1 MVVRKFALWVLSWI
15 LKIFPTQMLSML
27 GEILIRNGKETS
39 YEEKEKMI
47 IFKYHCGR
55 YFRNRL

>member
-27 GEILIRNGKETS
+27 GEILIRKGKEAS
-39 YEEKEKMI
+39 YEKKGKMI
-47 IFKYHCGR
+47 LFKYHCGR
-55 YFRNRL
+55 YF

>member
-27 GEILIRNGKETS
+27 GEILIRKGKEAS
-39 YEEKEKMI
+39 YEEKGKMI
-47 IFKYHCGR
+47 LFKYHCGR
-55 YFRNRL
+55 YFGGVI